1 MNYFGI
7 TKFLLTTSAIWG
19 GVVAFSTGAYADTA
33 QVTNW
38 TEFKSAA
45 NAGKDIVLM
54 NNIEATDV
62 YTVNKDLKISGNDG
76 NTFVISPNGS
86 ITKSV
91 LTIKSGKKLELL
103 GVKISG
109 FQGITKG
116 GVIQNG
122 GTISTVENVVFNSN
136 KSGGKGT
143 AISNDKNSEIGTIK
157 NSIFSNNVSGD
168 KGGAI
173 HSEKGVTIDAIYDS
187 EFISNQ
193 ANKGGAINNGDSV
206 KIGTISGIKFINN
219 KSTGSGGALFNDK
232 NANIGSIV
240 NSEFTE
246 NMAQDGGA
254 IRNVG
259 TIGKISADFNQ
270 NSSTVHGGAI
280 YNDNNG
286 KITEITKNEF
296 NGNKAQDNGGA
307 IYNKNIISKVSSNFV
322 SNHSDK
328 KGGAIYN
335 EKEINFYADAADNE
349 LLDEIR
355 FSGNTIAGDLN
366 EAIYSK
372 GTLTFHADNG
382 GVFSFDDY
390 INNDGGKLEFYS
402 ADNAGTLNLY
412 NNIKDDGKKGSI
424 KFADNYAIDMINS
437 TINAISSKTLTIDS
451 VISMNV
457 DVDLKNAKMDNFI
470 AKTANG
476 TGSIN
481 IANMNILSQTFE
493 PKTIISFIDAE
504 TNSVVVNSDISRIQA
519 ENFMH
524 YYDVSYADGNFTFSR
539 KVRDTN
545 KTSQEL
551 GITSIHSGIQL
562 LNNSI
567 NTHVLGRVVS
577 PFEGLASGDE
587 MQPKTW
593 AKAFG
598 SKDSVELKHFDAI
611 DAQFYGV
618 IGGVD
623 SKKFTYDNGISSVY
637 GVYAAYM
644 GSRQKYEDNKVS
656 QDGGYLG
663 LYANLRL
670 LSLFSNFALN
680 GGYIANT
687 ARTVYGDDKFDM
699 YTTNISNKTGYD
711 IAFGEYVLTPSI
723 YASYMYINTEDY
735 TSKAGAKISSASKN
749 VLEITPEVKLAKD
762 FGAGLDGYAKIAY
775 TWNFYHG
782 GKVTADDVLLPKL
795 SVKPYVEYGIGV
807 EKDWS
812 EEEWNPKNITSFAEI
827 NRHDGGREGWDAN
840 AGLKYQF

>member
-54 NNIEATDV
+54 NNITATDV
-62 YTVNKDLKISGNDG
+62 YTINKDLKISGNDG
-76 NTFVISPNGS
+76 NTFVISPNGT
-86 ITKSV
+86 ITKSL
-91 LTIKSGKKLELL
+91 LTLKSGKKLELL

-122 GTISTVENVVFNSN
+122 GTISTVENVVFDSN
-136 KSGGKGT
+136 KSKGKGT
-143 AISNDKNSEIGTIK
+143 AISNDKNSKIGTIR
-157 NSIFSNNVSGD
+157 NSVFSNNVSED

-173 HSEKGVTIDAIYDS
+173 HSEKNVTIDAIYDS
-187 EFISNQ
+187 EFSSNQ
-193 ANKGGAINNGDSV
+193 SKKGGAINNGDSV
-206 KIGTISGIKFINN
+206 KIDIISGTKFVNN

-240 NSEFTE
+240 NSEFTGNQAE
-246 NMAQDGGA
+246 DGGA
-254 IRNVG
+254 IRNDG
-259 TIGKISADFNQ
+259 TIGKISADFSQ

-280 YNDNNG
+280 YNDKG
-286 KITEITKNEF
+286 KITEIT
-296 NGNKAQDNGGA
+296 GNKFYANSSLDNGGA

>member
-54 NNIEATDV
+54 NNITATDV
-62 YTVNKDLKISGNDG
+62 YTINKDLKISGNDG
-76 NTFVISPNGS
+76 NTFVISPNGT

-91 LTIKSGKKLELL
+91 LTIKSGKKLELAD
-103 GVKISG
+103 VKISG

-116 GVIQNG
+116 GIIQNG
-122 GTISTVENVVFNSN
+122 GTISIVDNVIFDSN

-143 AISNDKNSEIGTIK
+143 AISNDKNSKIGTIK

-187 EFISNQ
+187 EFSSNQ
-193 ANKGGAINNGDSV
+193 SKKGGAINNGDSV
-206 KIGTISGIKFINN
+206 KIDIISGTKFVNN

-240 NSEFTE
+240 NSEFTGNQAE
-246 NMAQDGGA
+246 DGGA
-254 IRNVG
+254 IRNDG
-259 TIGKISADFNQ
+259 TIGKISADFSQ

-280 YNDNNG
+280 YNDKG
-286 KITEITKNEF
+286 KITEIT
-296 NGNKAQDNGGA
+296 GNKFYANSSLDNGGA
-307 IYNKNIISKVSSNFV
+307 IYNTNIISKISSNFIEN
-322 SNHSDK
+322 SSQK

-335 EKEINFYADAADNE
+335 EKEINFYADAADDD
-349 LLDEIR
+349 LLDEVK
-355 FSGNTIAGDLN
+355 FSGNTIAGGLN

-382 GVFSFDDY
+382 GAFSFDDY

-402 ADNAGTLNLY
+402 ADNSGTLNLY

-611 DAQFYGV
+611 DTQFYGI